1 MSNVRV
7 KINFRGVAET
17 KQSAGVLGLLQES
30 ADKIAARAQA
40 NAVVLDKH
48 SASFYANGVRPKA
61 FAVRGRAGAV
71 GKVYANAPFA
81 MRVEAKYGILARA
94 LGG

>member
-7 KINFRGVAET
+7 KIKLRGVAET
-17 KQSAGVLGLLQES
+17 KRSPGVVALLQES
-30 ADKIAARAQA
+30 ADKIAARTKA
-40 NAVVLDKH
+40 NASVLDSK
-48 SASFYANGVRPKA
+48 SADFYANGVVAKVLPRPT
-61 FAVRGRAGAV
+61 GAV

-81 MRVEAKYGILARA
+81 MRAEAKHGILGTS